1 MNRHP
6 LDTGTAPGSLRPLL
20 RRKEWDYFR
29 GTQYRIEIAVDPV
42 GILLCKV
49 VGWSTIDDQREL
61 VARVLSIHQEMEWAI
76 KPWVIV
82 QDFSQHGG
90 ADLQARLAYVDLM
103 RSIPNLQGI
112 AFCGVNA
119 LLKILV
125 RMAVSLHHPIFPVL
139 MVSDWEMAYKAAEDW
154 LNDYHER
161 RPLEFDPQEPQ
172 TLQVQQDV
180 NDLNPVLEVLSEVK
194 WDVPGNPSLQTY
206 LLREEWR
213 PFIDMISVVK
223 RDLDE
228 MNARRLQ
235 RLEEL
240 KQSMTVQE
248 SLQQRIKM
256 ALQVSRRNREN
267 FESEYRKNRE
277 LTSQIIHKQK
287 ETLFNLGEIIETRS
301 RETANHIRRVAEY
314 STLLARLSG
323 LSDVEQQQIFHAS
336 PMHDAGK
343 LAIPDAIL
351 NKPGKLTDEEFDIMK
366 MHSIKGWEL
375 FQGSSREILLHAAT
389 IARQHHE
396 KWNGRGYPDGLY
408 GEGIHPFGRIV
419 ALADVFDAL
428 ASDRCYKKAWPLEKV
443 FELLAKEKGEH
454 FEPILVD
461 LFFAHQGDFLTIR
474 ERLPD
479 VCLKT

>member
-1 MNRHP
+1 MNLHP
-6 LDTGTAPGSLRPLL
+6 LDTGMAPGTQRTLL
-20 RRKEWDYFR
+20 RRKEWDYTR
-29 GTQYRIEIAVDPV
+29 GAQYRIEIAVDPIGV
-42 GILLCKV
+42 LLCKV
-49 VGWSTIDDQREL
+49 VGWSTIEDQREL
-61 VARVLSIHQEMEWAI
+61 VARVLSIHQEMEWTT

-125 RMAVSLHHPIFPVL
+125 RMAVSLHHPVFPVL
-139 MVSDWEMAYKAAEDW
+139 MVADWEKAYQAAEDW
-154 LNDYHER
+154 LQDYR
-161 RPLEFDPQEPQ
+161 DKRPIEFDTQE
-172 TLQVQQDV
+172 QQIIRIQKDV
-180 NDLNPVLEVLSEVK
+180 NDLDPVLDVLSEVK
-194 WDVPGNPSLQTY
+194 WDEPGNPALQTF

-228 MNARRLQ
+228 MNTKRLQ

-240 KQSMTVQE
+240 KQSMIVQE
-248 SLQQRIKM
+248 SLQQRIKL
-256 ALQVSRRNREN
+256 ALQESRRNREN

-287 ETLFNLGEIIETRS
+287 ETLFKLGEIIETRS
-301 RETANHIRRVAEY
+301 RETANHIHRVAEY
-314 STLLARLSG
+314 STLLARLVG

-343 LAIPDAIL
+343 IAIPDSIL
-351 NKPGKLTDEEFDIMK
+351 NKPGKLTDEEFDVMK
-366 MHSIKGWEL
+366 SHSIKGWEL

-389 IARQHHE
+389 IARHHHE
-396 KWNGRGYPDGLY
+396 KWNGKGYPDGLS
-408 GEGIHPFGRIV
+408 GEEIHPFGRIV

-428 ASDRCYKKAWPLEKV
+428 ASDRCYKKAWPLDKV

-454 FEPILVD
+454 FEPALVE
-461 LFFAHQGDFLTIR
+461 LFFKHQGDFLTIR

-479 VCLKT
+479 VSTKA